1 MLDEPRLIAYV
12 AGTLDPEERARLE
25 AELATDRSAQRL
37 LAEQQ
42 LMDQALRVALGG
54 ARADE
59 RVKQSILAVVRGMSV
74 ERLRAQVLEHTVACP
89 PTSVRTRSGW
99 LGQLSAWAETVRG
112 GLKRQTE
119 QASKACERLTG
130 SLSRRIA
137 LAAVSAVLLLAGGF
151 LWQRAWPAR
160 VEVGKFAVVVGKPQ
174 VHRGFKRSTLPLRS
188 GTTLWSGDRIETG
201 DADKAEIQFHDGTTL
216 RLSFNTTLEI
226 PRFKA
231 PRANAPALS
240 RPSQVNLLLGQVW
253 AKVQKTTNQAQ
264 FAVYTPVATAAV
276 KGTEF
281 GLKLQK
287 APSATL
293 NAQRSTLNAPLQAV
307 LTVKE
312 GSVIF
317 SNPFGKVEAT
327 DLTES
332 VATSNTAPTPPKRVA
347 SLKAIYV
354 RPQLAL
360 VITTSRPTLPA
371 AGYRLVHRA
380 GWAGLDVADVSPANS
395 AQGTNPGAASQ
406 QVRVVRVQRNSPAE
420 QAGLRVGDVILAVDG
435 RPTTNAWQVAA
446 ALFKGVGTLIT
457 LTVANE
463 PAPRVVTLTTTAAP
477 DAPPLPPL
485 SRASAIALD
494 TAGRLLLDRRSDEG
508 ERALQQLLG
517 TEASAAAHND
527 LGLLYETKDD
537 LAEALAHYQAAVAT
551 APQVAL
557 YHFNYGMA
565 LQNIGNLE
573 RAAEELELATTLAP
587 SWGEAFQS
595 LAEVCSPLERHAD
608 ALRAV
613 DAALSMRPQSPDLW
627 VSRGRV
633 MAEQD
638 RSGEARQAL
647 LKALELETNYAAAC
661 RDLGDLCHH
670 EDQLDEAEQLLR
682 KAIELD
688 PSDVGAFNILGNI
701 YTSGGHYA
709 EAEQA
714 LREAIRL
721 DPAYALAYS
730 NLGYVYRR
738 GGQTAEAE
746 KMYLKAIELDPD
758 SPIAYTNLGELY
770 RRLGRLDEAERLLR
784 AGFELDPLNA
794 MALNNLA
801 GLYHY
806 NRRQFD
812 EAEKT
817 YRRAIE
823 LFPSF
828 PYPYGNLG
836 NLLLERGKL
845 DEAEKMYHK
854 TLELI
859 GDKPESVVT
868 WVSLGKLCEK
878 RGDPAA
884 AIQAYRKA
892 LALRPDLPAAKE
904 ALQRLGQ

>member
-1 MLDEPRLIAYV
+1 MLS
-12 AGTLDPEERARLE
+12 PEQLSGYFEAALSDAERAQVE
-25 AELATDRSAQRL
+25 AQLASDPAARRQ
-37 LAEQQ
+37 LAEQRC
-42 LMDQALRVALGG
+42 LDQALRVLFGSQA
-54 ARADE
+54 ANE
-59 RVKQSILAVVRGMSV
+59 RIKQSVLAVIHGASAAQLRARVLEDTSAASASDEAKSTRKASPRLGWPAAAWRAAGGWAAQAWSWAQVIAASPARRLAFAGVSAALILAMI
-74 ERLRAQVLEHTVACP
+74 LI
-89 PTSVRTRSGW
+89 W
-99 LGQLSAWAETVRG
+99 LGISPR
-112 GLKRQTE
+112 
-119 QASKACERLTG
+119 
-130 SLSRRIA
+130 
-137 LAAVSAVLLLAGGF
+137 
-151 LWQRAWPAR
+151 P
-160 VEVGKFAVVVGKPQ
+160 VEVGSFTVVIGAPHIQ
-174 VHRGFKRSTLPLRS
+174 HARARAPLKASPRAPV
-188 GTTLWSGDRIETG
+188 WSGDRVVTG
-201 DADKAEIQFHDGTTL
+201 DADKAEIQFQDGTTL

-226 PRFKA
+226 PRVT
-231 PRANAPALS
+231 PQRSNASTLS

-253 AKVQKTTNQAQ
+253 AKVQNTTNQTQ
-264 FAVYTPVATAAV
+264 FAVQTPVATAVA

-287 APSATL
+287 ATAATL
-293 NAQRSTLNAPLQAV
+293 NAQRSTLKAPLQAV

-312 GSVIF
+312 GVVEF
-317 SNPFGKVEAT
+317 FNAFGKVEAT

-332 VATSNTAPTPPKRVA
+332 VATSSAAPTPPKRVA
-347 SLKAIYV
+347 SLKAFYI
-354 RPQLAL
+354 RPQLAM
-360 VITTSRPTLPA
+360 VITTSRPSLPT
-371 AGYRLVHRA
+371 AGYRLVYRG
-380 GWAGLDVADVSPANS
+380 GWAGLGVADVTVSNA
-395 AQGTNPGAASQ
+395 AQGVGTAIVSQ

-420 QAGLRVGDVILAVDG
+420 QAGLRVGDVVLAVDG

-537 LAEALAHYQAAVAT
+537 LAEALVHYQAAVAA

-573 RAAEELELATTLAP
+573 RAAQELELATTLAP

-595 LAEVCSPLERHAD
+595 LAEVCSPLERHDD

-613 DAALSMRPQSPDLW
+613 DTALSTRPQSPDLW

-633 MAEQD
+633 LAEQD
-638 RSGEARQAL
+638 RSAEARQAL
-647 LKALELETNYAAAC
+647 LKTLELETNYAAAC

-670 EDQLDEAEQLLR
+670 EDQLDEAERLLR
-682 KAIELD
+682 KAIGLD

-738 GGQTAEAE
+738 DGQTAEAE
-746 KMYLKAIELDPD
+746 KMYQKSIELDPD

-812 EAEKT
+812 EAEKI

-828 PYPYGNLG
+828 PYPFGNLG
-836 NLLLERGKL
+836 NLLVERGRL
-845 DEAEKMYHK
+845 DEAEKMYRK

-868 WVSLGKLCEK
+868 WVSLGKLREK
-878 RGDPAA
+878 RGETAA

-892 LALRPDLPAAKE
+892 LALRPDLAAAKE